1 MAAGRAPM
9 GSSKSM
15 QVPLEITFRNL
26 GRSEAIEA
34 AARERALELER
45 FVPEI
50 VSCRVTI
57 EAPHRRKRKGKLYRV
72 LVDVRV
78 PGAEIVAGRDPDKDQ
93 SHEDVY
99 VAMRDAFDAA
109 RRQLEDRI
117 RIVRGKVKTREGP
130 PRGTIEV
137 LHPDRDFG
145 RITTP
150 EGRLIYFHRNSVVN
164 ADFDDLCVG
173 DEVRFNEEDGDDGPQ
188 ASSVHLVAKRG
199 APG

>member
-1 MAAGRAPM
+1 
-9 GSSKSM
+9 M
-15 QVPLEITFRNL
+15 QVPLEITFHNL

-50 VSCRVTI
+50 ISCRVTI

-78 PGAEIVAGRDPDKDQ
+78 PGAVIVAGRDPDKDH

-99 VAMRDAFDAA
+99 VAMRDSFDAA
-109 RRQLEDRI
+109 RRQLEDWI
-117 RIVRGKVKTREGP
+117 RITRGRVKVREGP
-130 PRGTIEV
+130 PHGTIEV
-137 LHPDRDFG
+137 LYPERDSG

-150 EGRLIYFHRNSVVN
+150 EGRSIYFHRNSVIN
-164 ADFDDLCVG
+164 ADFEDLRVG
-173 DEVRFNEEDGDDGPQ
+173 DEVRFNEEEGDEGPQ
-188 ASSVHLVAKRG
+188 ASTVYLVARRS
-199 APG
+199 ATS

>member
-1 MAAGRAPM
+1 
-9 GSSKSM
+9 M

-34 AARERALELER
+34 EARERALELER

-50 VSCRVTI
+50 ISCRVTI

-78 PGAEIVAGRDPDKDQ
+78 PGAEIVACRDPDKDS

-117 RIVRGKVKTREGP
+117 RIARGKVKSREGP
-130 PRGTIEV
+130 PRGTIEG
-137 LHPDRDFG
+137 LYPERDFG

-164 ADFDDLCVG
+164 ADFDGLAVG

-188 ASSVHLVAKRG
+188 ASTVHLVARRG
-199 APG
+199 AG